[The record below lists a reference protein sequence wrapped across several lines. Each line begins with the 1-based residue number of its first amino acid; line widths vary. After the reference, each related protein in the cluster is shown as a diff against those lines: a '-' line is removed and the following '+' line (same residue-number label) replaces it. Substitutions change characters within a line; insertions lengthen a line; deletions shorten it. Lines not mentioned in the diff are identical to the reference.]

1 MSQGSDA
8 TTAFEDE
15 LRACLHVER
24 WVRDVARGAPY
35 ATVDDLLAAAEA
47 AATPLSPAEIDEAL
61 SSHPRI
67 GERPAGDGAA
77 ERFSRSEQ
85 ATAADADDAT
95 LAAAV
100 AQGNRDYEARFGR
113 IFLIRAAGRSRAE
126 ILAELDRRLD
136 LDDASELAVV
146 GEQLREIALLR
157 LRSLHADSTAP
168 IGSPS

>member
-8 TTAFEDE
+8 IAAFEDQ

-35 ATVDDLLAAAEA
+35 DGVDELLAAADA
-47 AATPLSPAEIDEAL
+47 AATPLSAAEIDEAL
-61 SSHPRI
+61 SAHPRI
-67 GERPAGDGAA
+67 GERAVGDGAA

-85 ATAADADDAT
+85 AAADADDAT
-95 LAAAV
+95 LSAAI

-126 ILAELDRRLD
+126 ILAELDRRLS
-136 LDDASELAVV
+136 LDDAAELAVV

-157 LRSLHADSTAP
+157 LRTLHADSAAP
-168 IGSPS
+168 IGAPS